1 MPSATVPDGENVDRH
16 HRRRV
21 MVEPGVPTPDQ
32 GKREDLAP

>member
-1 MPSATVPDGENVDRH
+1 MPSATVPNEEYVDRY